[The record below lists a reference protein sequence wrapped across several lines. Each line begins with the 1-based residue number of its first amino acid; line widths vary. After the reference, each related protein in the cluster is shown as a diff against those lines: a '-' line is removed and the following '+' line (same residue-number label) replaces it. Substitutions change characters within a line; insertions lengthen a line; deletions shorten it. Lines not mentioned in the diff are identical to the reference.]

1 MKPKIKIVVSKYH
14 YNDVTER
21 MLDTAK
27 EHYVNSNLNFDVS
40 HVPGSFEIP
49 FEIARSIKEDTIRN
63 EDSIGSFK
71 QKGIKEIRDN
81 IVQMAKLSQLNLDNQ
96 SIFSGYLALGC
107 VIKGKTINHEAISTS
122 IFTNLQRISIE
133 NVIPIGNAIFNAN
146 NLKEAKEKCINCTSH
161 AINTLSILMNL
172 KNEKK

>member
-1 MKPKIKIVVSKYH
+1 MKSKIKIVVSEYH

-63 EDSIGSFK
+63 EDSIGSFRYYVV
-71 QKGIKEIRDN
+71 QRNWSVHCQGNSSVSVLIKCA
-81 IVQMAKLSQLNLDNQ
+81 QTQQ
-96 SIFSGYLALGC
+96 SSLGSRN
-107 VIKGKTINHEAISTS
+107 K
-122 IFTNLQRISIE
+122 
-133 NVIPIGNAIFNAN
+133 
-146 NLKEAKEKCINCTSH
+146 
-161 AINTLSILMNL
+161 
-172 KNEKK
+172 